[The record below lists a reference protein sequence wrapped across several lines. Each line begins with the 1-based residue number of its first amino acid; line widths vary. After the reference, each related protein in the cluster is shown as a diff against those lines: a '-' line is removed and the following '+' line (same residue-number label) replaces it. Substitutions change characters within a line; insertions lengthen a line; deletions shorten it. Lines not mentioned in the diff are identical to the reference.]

1 MPTDKTNKYL
11 PYLEAMRHGNFE
23 DMIRT
28 TAQLNS
34 FSPPSLT
41 QVPSFN
47 DRRLVGAMGGVGSIE
62 EQRKQTELLAA
73 LNRQLSQRPSKRYY
87 A

>member
-1 MPTDKTNKYL
+1 
-11 PYLEAMRHGNFE
+11 
-23 DMIRT
+23 
-28 TAQLNS
+28 
-34 FSPPSLT
+34 
-41 QVPSFN
+41 
-47 DRRLVGAMGGVGSIE
+47 VGSIE